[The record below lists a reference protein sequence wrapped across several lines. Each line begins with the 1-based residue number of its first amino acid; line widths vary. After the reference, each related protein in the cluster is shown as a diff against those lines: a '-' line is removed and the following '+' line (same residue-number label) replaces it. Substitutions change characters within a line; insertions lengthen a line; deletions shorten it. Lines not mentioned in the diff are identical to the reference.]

1 MLASTHGPSGVH
13 HDLSSMH
20 NPAHSLPATQS
31 VPSFLADANTQFPRA
46 AELWAAAEP
55 EAEHSPSPAPAAAD
69 SAAADSA
76 AAEDDEAR
84 PWWRTMAGIIGIFI
98 VINLIALGFGSLF
111 F

>member
-1 MLASTHGPSGVH
+1 MLASTHSPSGVH

-46 AELWAAAEP
+46 AELQAAAEP
-55 EAEHSPSPAPAAAD
+55 QAQHSPSPAPAVAD
-69 SAAADSA
+69 SAGTG
-76 AAEDDEAR
+76 DDEAR

>member
-1 MLASTHGPSGVH
+1 MLASAHGPSGVH

-31 VPSFLADANTQFPRA
+31 VPSFLADENTQFPRA
-46 AELWAAAEP
+46 AELRAAAEP
-55 EAEHSPSPAPAAAD
+55 EADHSPSPAPAAAD
-69 SAAADSA
+69 STAAG
-76 AAEDDEAR
+76 DDEAR